1 MIRSLTIVLMIAAL
15 GLSAGDA
22 AAFFETSQPSARAR
36 AMGETGV
43 AAPEAAWAAF
53 LNPAA
58 LGKASGGEAGVSY
71 HQPFNLDFTDFVAVG
86 AALPLDTKYGRF
98 ALGASSFTVD
108 WEGTSLLKE
117 TRLTFAH
124 GLDLYSDYHSSVAV
138 GWAANAYRVEA
149 GESVTGIDPGSDT
162 VVGLDLGMLFTLH
175 RRTTFGVQV
184 RNINDP
190 RIGEDNEELERRV
203 IAGISYEP
211 YDAVVTSFEI
221 DNKLGQDV
229 VYKGGVEAYVVEGF
243 ALRAGVA
250 TNPNRLTFGF
260 GYEMAGFGLDYGFST
275 GGGTLDSTHQFG
287 LVFAWG
293 GEAQ

>member
-184 RNINDP
+184 R
-190 RIGEDNEELERRV
+190 